1 MRTEATLHTLDD
13 LIRERSILRHPFYR
27 AWQRGEL
34 TPDQLGTYSRVYY
47 PHVAAFPTYLK
58 NVINCTADSSIRCTL
73 EQNLRDELIRG
84 NVPADLEAKLIK
96 LARDNLAHRSIE
108 QNCRTI
114 IALLQAAQQ
123 GAFKEASPEACERL
137 LQVLAYVRKDD
148 DAIPDYRPDGFTDD
162 LEQIRAVGT
171 QLGPLL
177 RSFKAWRL
185 RHQVPG
191 MWVGSQTPIEL
202 SGISV

>member
-1 MRTEATLHTLDD
+1 MRTCEENSLEDWAASNGPTARQAGLRANPLHLVTVHD
-13 LIRERSILRHPFYR
+13 F
-27 AWQRGEL
+27 
-34 TPDQLGTYSRVYY
+34 
-47 PHVAAFPTYLK
+47 
-58 NVINCTADSSIRCTL
+58 
-73 EQNLRDELIRG
+73 QNLRDELIRG

-96 LARDNLAHRSIE
+96 LARDNLARRSIE

-123 GAFKEASPEACERL
+123 CAFKEASPEACERL